1 MLDDKETWYLYFD
14 AEDYEFI
21 RRKFPELHKLFE
33 NYVDKRSDVIRLA
46 VTDKSCDYL
55 DTKVMVA
62 YSRTAA
68 HKDSGEPSEDDV
80 KLEKIWDK
88 ARASR
93 NRCFFCHKKGM
104 YSYEK
109 ESC

>member
-68 HKDSGEPSEDDV
+68 YKDSGEPSEDDV

-88 ARASR
+88 A
-93 NRCFFCHKKGM
+93 
-104 YSYEK
+104 
-109 ESC
+109 